1 MIDNEAASVIRDGAD
16 AEADVAI
23 LGLGLMGR
31 AIATAHLRAGRT
43 TTVWNRTPG
52 RDGDLITQG
61 ARVAPTAAAAL
72 AASGD
77 LVIVCLK
84 DHEAV
89 RSVLDPLGE
98 SLRGRTVVNL
108 TSSTSDQ
115 ARELAAWASGHGASY
130 LDGAIMAVPRSMGG
144 PEAVL
149 LHSGD
154 EEVYLR
160 HLPVL
165 RDLGTCLHLGTDPG
179 IAALHDV
186 ALLHLMWG
194 VLNSFLHG
202 AALVGT
208 AKVPAADFAVLAN
221 RWISSITEFVSA
233 YAEQIDAGAPVAKDA
248 TLDTHAAAMDH
259 LVQESEAAGVDVSLP
274 RFFRGLVDEALADG
288 RGGDSYA
295 AVVDRFR
302 PRP

>member
-1 MIDNEAASVIRDGAD
+1 MVDNEAE
-16 AEADVAI
+16 AEVTI

-31 AIATAHLRAGRT
+31 AIAAALLRAGRS

-61 ARVAPTAAAAL
+61 ARVAPSAAAAL
-72 AASGD
+72 SATDG

-98 SLRGRTVVNL
+98 ALSGRTVVNL

-115 ARELAAWASGHGASY
+115 ARELAAWVGDRGAAY
-130 LDGAIMAVPRSMGG
+130 LDGAIMAVPETMGG

-154 EEVYLR
+154 EQVFDQ

-179 IAALHDV
+179 LAALHDV
-186 ALLHLMWG
+186 ALLNIMWG

-208 AKVPAADFAVLAN
+208 AKVPAAEFAVLAN
-221 RWISSITEFVSA
+221 QWISSVTDFVSA
-233 YAEQIDAGAPVAKDA
+233 YAEQIDADAPVARDA

-274 RFFRGLVDEALADG
+274 RFFRGLVAETVANG

>member
-1 MIDNEAASVIRDGAD
+1 MTGNAAEAIDNAV
-16 AEADVAI
+16 EADVAI
-23 LGLGLMGR
+23 LGLGLMGQ
-31 AIATAHLRAGRT
+31 AIAAAFLRAGRP

-52 RDGDLITQG
+52 KAGDLITQG
-61 ARVAPTAAAAL
+61 ARSAPSPAAAL
-72 AASGD
+72 SATTGP
-77 LVIVCLK
+77 VIVCLK

-98 SLRGRTVVNL
+98 ALSGRTVVNL

-115 ARELAAWASGHGASY
+115 AREAAARAGAHGAAY
-130 LDGAIMAVPRSMGG
+130 LDGAIMAVPQSMGG

-154 EEVYLR
+154 QRVFDK

-165 RDLGTCLHLGTDPG
+165 RDLGTCLHIGTDPG
-179 IAALHDV
+179 LAALHDV
-186 ALLHLMWG
+186 ALLNVMWG

-208 AKVPAADFAVLAN
+208 AHVPASRFAVLAN
-221 RWISSITEFVSA
+221 QWILSVTEFVSA
-233 YAEQIDAGAPVAKDA
+233 YAEQVDAGTAVAQDA
-248 TLDTHAAAMDH
+248 SLDTHAAAMDH
-259 LVQESEAAGVDVSLP
+259 LVQESEAAGIDASLP
-274 RFFRGLVDEALADG
+274 RFFRGLVADTVAKG

-295 AVVDRFR
+295 AVADRFR
-302 PRP
+302 AHP

>member
-1 MIDNEAASVIRDGAD
+1 MTGNETK
-16 AEADVAI
+16 ADVAV

-31 AIATAHLRAGRT
+31 AIAAALLRAGHS

-52 RDGDLITQG
+52 KAGDVLSQG
-61 ARVAPTAAAAL
+61 ADVAPSPAAAL
-72 AASGD
+72 AATSG
-77 LVIVCLK
+77 LVIVCLS

-98 SLRGRTVVNL
+98 ELDGHTVVNL

-115 ARELAAWASGHGASY
+115 ARELAAWATGHGADY
-130 LDGAIMAVPRSMGG
+130 LDGAIMAIPPAMGG

-154 EEVYLR
+154 QQVFDQ

-165 RDLGTCLHLGTDPG
+165 RALGTCLHIGTDPG
-179 IAALHDV
+179 LAALHDV
-186 ALLHLMWG
+186 ALLNIMWG

-208 AKVPAADFAVLAN
+208 AQVPATEFAVLAKQ
-221 RWISSITEFVSA
+221 WISSVTDFVSA
-233 YAEQIDAGAPVAKDA
+233 YAEQIDAGAAVATDA
-248 TLDTHAAAMDH
+248 TLDTHVAAMDH
-259 LVQESEAAGVDVSLP
+259 LLHESESAGVDASLP
-274 RFFRGLVDEALADG
+274 RFIRDLAGGAIARG
-288 RGGDSYA
+288 RGSESYA
-295 AVVDRFR
+295 AVIDQFR

>member
-1 MIDNEAASVIRDGAD
+1 MVDNEAE
-16 AEADVAI
+16 AEVTI

-31 AIATAHLRAGRT
+31 AIAAALLRAGRS

-61 ARVAPTAAAAL
+61 ARVAPSAAAAL
-72 AASGD
+72 SATDG

-98 SLRGRTVVNL
+98 ALSGRTVVNL

-115 ARELAAWASGHGASY
+115 ARELAAWVGDRGAAY
-130 LDGAIMAVPRSMGG
+130 LDGAIMAVPETMGG

-154 EEVYLR
+154 EQVFDT

-179 IAALHDV
+179 LAALHDV
-186 ALLHLMWG
+186 ALLNIMWG

-208 AKVPAADFAVLAN
+208 AKVPAAEFAVLAN
-221 RWISSITEFVSA
+221 QWISSVTEFVSA
-233 YAEQIDAGAPVAKDA
+233 YAEQIDADAPVARDA

-274 RFFRGLVDEALADG
+274 RFFRGLVAETVAKG